1 MQKSG
6 MPPDQALLQI
16 KKKNKM
22 SFKESRQMDAPGIEP
37 VGPWQNQISPRR
49 SPGRTWVTQNLDL
62 STAMLQHIRNGHC
75 PWRCYVCGEL
85 FTSTSRPCRCSVCE
99 CMVHRSCCTNH
110 GATTYSTPVC
120 LRCHASSKEKAQ
132 QADDKE
138 KAQQAE
144 RKRTEENQVAA
155 ALRKFGHPE
164 EGDEETISFT
174 ALAAE
179 EEAAASAAE
188 EEAAASQSSKS
199 SSAHSEESAKNV
211 PPPKSSKSSS
221 SYEYESEYSDEE
233 EPSKKP

>member
-1 MQKSG
+1 
-6 MPPDQALLQI
+6 
-16 KKKNKM
+16 
-22 SFKESRQMDAPGIEP
+22 
-37 VGPWQNQISPRR
+37 
-49 SPGRTWVTQNLDL
+49 
-62 STAMLQHIRNGHC
+62 
-75 PWRCYVCGEL
+75 
-85 FTSTSRPCRCSVCE
+85 
-99 CMVHRSCCTNH
+99 MVHRSCCTNH

-188 EEAAASQSSKS
+188 ELEASHQVIQAQNRSTNLPEDS
-199 SSAHSEESAKNV
+199 
-211 PPPKSSKSSS
+211 
-221 SYEYESEYSDEE
+221 
-233 EPSKKP
+233 

>member
-1 MQKSG
+1 MTV
-6 MPPDQALLQI
+6 
-16 KKKNKM
+16 
-22 SFKESRQMDAPGIEP
+22 KESRHMDALGIEP

-62 STAMLQHIRNGHC
+62 STAMFQHIRNGHC

-85 FTSTSRPCRCSVCE
+85 YTSTSRPCRCSVCE
-99 CMVHRSCCTNH
+99 CMVHRSCCTRD
-110 GATTYSTPVC
+110 GATTYSAPVC
-120 LRCHASSKEKAQ
+120 LSCHDSSKEKAQ

-179 EEAAASAAE
+179 EEAAAFAAE
-188 EEAAASQSSKS
+188 ELEASHQVIQGQNRSTNLPEDS
-199 SSAHSEESAKNV
+199 
-211 PPPKSSKSSS
+211 
-221 SYEYESEYSDEE
+221 
-233 EPSKKP
+233 